1 MIRTDL
7 VQNEVVEEKKTYLPL
22 NLQLFA
28 SSSTG
33 DNGGDGDAEDSD
45 LGEDADDDV
54 EDVSD
59 ADDST
64 DDKKGDKK
72 KEKTFTQSQVN
83 KMMAREKRQGK
94 KSALKELGADGM
106 TKEDIAEA
114 PQFASVDIAEFKKWK
129 ESQKTD
135 AQKAAEKEAL
145 AKAEKEEFSERTRRA
160 EVKAESLSAGV
171 KSKYVDDVIVL
182 AIAAMNADD
191 DLDAE
196 AAVEEVK
203 KKHKSLF
210 VPESK
215 KDDDTDEEDGKNKS
229 GSRGT
234 GSVGREDGN
243 KNNKKS
249 MGARLAAS
257 KKSSKNSSKLASRF
271 FN

>member
-54 EDVSD
+54 DDVSD

-94 KSALKELGADGM
+94 KSALNELGADGM
-106 TKEDIAEA
+106 TKE
-114 PQFASVDIAEFKKWK
+114 DIAEFKKWK

-215 KDDDTDEEDGKNKS
+215 KDDDADEEDGKNKS